1 MVKNI
6 VSPNNIIELFQLLND
21 NKINYVLK
29 KNDGNI
35 IPMNMPENKDLDILV
50 HPNDYVKIR
59 SLLIK
64 HDFNIMLVSF
74 REEIF

>member
-35 IPMNMPENKDLDILV
+35 IPMNMPENKDLGA
-50 HPNDYVKIR
+50 
-59 SLLIK
+59 SQ
-64 HDFNIMLVSF
+64 
-74 REEIF
+74 